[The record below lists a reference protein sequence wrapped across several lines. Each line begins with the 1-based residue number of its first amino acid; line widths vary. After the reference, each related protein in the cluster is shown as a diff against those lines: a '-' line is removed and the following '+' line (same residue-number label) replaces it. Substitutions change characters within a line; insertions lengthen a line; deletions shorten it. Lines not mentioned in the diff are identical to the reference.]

1 MIRSLFPVLI
11 TGVFISC
18 AVPTEDETNYSA
30 INSSLPDLN
39 WQDGIEIVTW
49 NIENF
54 PKAGQQTIDSVAI
67 ILKNLNADIY
77 CLQEIS
83 SESEFTQLAERLDGY
98 NIVYSTVTEY
108 LNLAILYRSGSITL
122 RNQTNL
128 FSDYSYEFASRPPL
142 RTEMTFLGDKS
153 IDFTLINLHLKCCN
167 NGFNRRVASAELLH
181 SFLLESSAAGVVNQI
196 VVGDWND
203 DISDN
208 PSVNSFTIFLN
219 DTLNFSFMTWDLAN
233 AESDVFDSYPG
244 YPSFIDHILISSDL
258 FDEAG
263 SGDVQTMRLGDYISN
278 YDELISDHRPVVWR
292 FKP

>member
-39 WQDGIEIVTW
+39 WEDGIEIVTW

-67 ILKNLNADIY
+67 ILKILNADIY

-83 SESEFTQLAERLDGY
+83 SESEFMQLAERLDGY

-167 NGFNRRVASAELLH
+167 NGFNRRVASAELLY
-181 SFLLESSAAGVVNQI
+181 SYLLESSAAGVVNQI

-244 YPSFIDHILISSDL
+244 YPSCIDHILISSDL